1 MVKTVS
7 THISLLEVKFNTR
20 ASIMESDLKVMLIVM
35 DHIREGSVERKRE
48 NESIDIKITVTGKG
62 ITEVA
67 HVNL

>member
-1 MVKTVS
+1 
-7 THISLLEVKFNTR
+7 
-20 ASIMESDLKVMLIVM
+20 MESDLKVMLIVM